1 MAFDRSAPQSVEFE
15 RAVLGGLIQ
24 NPGMLGEVAEI
35 LRPDDFFRADHG
47 RLFSLLRTMAAQAE
61 PIDLMTVP
69 ERTAREGHP
78 EQYGG
83 LQYVLE
89 LPDHAPATV
98 NLLHYAAEI
107 VKKATLRRFI
117 EAQQRLVQRAYDQL
131 DEPGSL
137 LEMASQEISALG
149 RVHGGQAWHQLS
161 LVLDEELINIQ
172 KLASQPEG
180 LTGVQTGFTDLDQIL
195 SGMQRGDLII
205 LAARPSMGK
214 TALALNI
221 VLNSAL
227 LDEVPVAVFSFEMSR
242 YQLTSRMLATHA
254 EVDSSKIRNG
264 RLDPDEWEKIFATS
278 DFLRKA
284 RIHID
289 DSPGLTLA
297 ELRTRA
303 RRLAAKEGQLG
314 VIMIDYMQLMHAEDP
329 TVPRTQQV
337 SEWSRGLKAL
347 AKELNCPVIALSQL
361 SRNVESRQDKRPIPS
376 DLRESGSIEQDAD
389 VILFIYRDE
398 YYNKEASPDK
408 GLAEVIISKHRNG
421 AVGTVKLVFQ
431 GQYTKFANHAA
442 RWDNSL

>member
-1 MAFDRSAPQSVEFE
+1 MALDRSAPQSVEFE

-24 NPGMLGEVAEI
+24 NPEMLRDVAEI

-47 RLFSLLRTMAAQAE
+47 RLFSLLRQMEAQGE
-61 PIDLMTVP
+61 PIDLVTVP
-69 ERTAREGHP
+69 ERAARDGRS

-98 NLLHYAAEI
+98 NLGHYAAEI

-117 EAQQRLVQRAYDQL
+117 ESQQRLVQRAYDQL

-137 LEMASQEISALG
+137 LELASQEISSLG
-149 RVHGGQAWHQLS
+149 RTHGKQAWNAIS
-161 LVLDEELINIQ
+161 LVIDEELLNIQ
-172 KLASQPEG
+172 KLSERPDG
-180 LTGVQTGFTDLDQIL
+180 LTGVQTGFTDLDQIR

-214 TALALNI
+214 TALALNMA
-221 VLNSAL
+221 LNAAL
-227 LDEVPVAVFSFEMSR
+227 LDKVAVGVFSFEMSR
-242 YQLTSRMLATHA
+242 HQLTSRMLATHA
-254 EVDSSKIRNG
+254 EVDSTKIRTG

-278 DFLRKA
+278 DFLRQAK
-284 RIHID
+284 IHID

-297 ELRTRA
+297 ELRVRA
-303 RRLAAKEGQLG
+303 RRLSAQEGGLG
-314 VIMIDYMQLMHAEDP
+314 AIVIDYMQLMHAEDP
-329 TVPRTQQV
+329 TIPRTQQV

-347 AKELNCPVIALSQL
+347 AKELACPVIALSQL

-398 YYNKEASPDK
+398 YYNKETTTDK
-408 GLAEVIISKHRNG
+408 GLAEVIIAKHRNG

-431 GQYTKFANHAA
+431 GQYTKFANHADA
-442 RWDNSL
+442 RHGGL